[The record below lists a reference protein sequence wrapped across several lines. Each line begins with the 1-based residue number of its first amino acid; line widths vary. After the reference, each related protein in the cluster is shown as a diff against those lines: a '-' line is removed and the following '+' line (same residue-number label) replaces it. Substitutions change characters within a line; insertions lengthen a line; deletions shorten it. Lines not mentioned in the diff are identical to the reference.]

1 MASPQLEN
9 GYTRIANE
17 LLEAICR
24 LKISGNE
31 MRILLFIIRQTYGYS
46 RKSAKISLSEI
57 SKAVGM
63 TSDNVSK
70 TLKKLSAKNVVKICK
85 NGGSKPQTISVNK
98 DYEQWGEVVNPDY
111 RQNAQSS
118 NLTIVKND
126 NPSIVNSDNPTVV
139 KNDNTTIVKNDNPYL
154 YKRKY
159 KENIKERGKESTPA
173 RKIYGNFG
181 KVRLSEEEYARLVAE
196 FGETNVRE
204 YIRRVD
210 EYAHFNGKNYPDG
223 DSTIRKWLF
232 DGKVKRADIE
242 FDWDEYRAFMKGI

>member
-31 MRILLFIIRQTYGYS
+31 MRILLFVIRQTYGYS

-57 SKAVGM
+57 SKATGIK
-63 TSDNVSK
+63 SNHVSE
-70 TLKKLSAKNVVKICK
+70 TLKGLVGKGIIECSSNQGLT
-85 NGGSKPQTISVNK
+85 PQRISVVK
-98 DYEQWGEVVNPDY
+98 DYEKWELFPKSGTVPENRNSTVP
-111 RQNAQSS
+111 
-118 NLTIVKND
+118 KNG
-126 NPSIVNSDNPTVV
+126 NRTVPE
-139 KNDNTTIVKNDNPYL
+139 NGNPYL

-173 RKIYGNFG
+173 RKIYGIFG
-181 KVRLSEEEYARLVAE
+181 NIRLSEEEYARLVAE

-232 DGKVKRADIE
+232 DDKVKSSNIE
-242 FDWDEYRAFMKGI
+242 FDWDEYKAFMKGI

>member
-57 SKAVGM
+57 SKATGIK
-63 TSDNVSK
+63 SNHVSE
-70 TLKKLSAKNVVKICK
+70 TLKGLAGKGIIECSSNQGLT
-85 NGGSKPQTISVNK
+85 PQKISVVK
-98 DYEQWGEVVNPDY
+98 DYEKWELFPKSGTVPENRNSTVP
-111 RQNAQSS
+111 
-118 NLTIVKND
+118 KNG
-126 NPSIVNSDNPTVV
+126 NRTVPENGNSTVPE
-139 KNDNTTIVKNDNPYL
+139 NGNPYL

-159 KENIKERGKESTPA
+159 KENIKERGKESAPA

-181 KVRLSEEEYARLVAE
+181 KIRLCEEEYARLVAE

-210 EYAHFNGKNYPDG
+210 EYAYFQGKTYPDG

-232 DGKVKRADIE
+232 DDKVKRADIE
-242 FDWDEYRAFMKGI
+242 FDYDEYRAFMKGI